1 MNFLFNI
8 PNSDFG
14 DFFFN
19 NDKVLQYIIPFEYNN
34 NHLRMG
40 SSFLWVKNKI
50 S

>member
-1 MNFLFNI
+1 MNFVFNI

-14 DFFFN
+14 DFFSITI
-19 NDKVLQYIIPFEYNN
+19 KCYIIPFEYNN

-40 SSFLWVKNKI
+40 YSFLWVKNKI